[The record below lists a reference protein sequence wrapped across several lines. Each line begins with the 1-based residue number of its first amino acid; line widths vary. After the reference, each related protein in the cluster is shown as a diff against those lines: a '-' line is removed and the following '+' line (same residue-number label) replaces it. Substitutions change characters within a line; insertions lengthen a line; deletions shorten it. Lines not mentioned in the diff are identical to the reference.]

1 MPTRMLFEKLL
12 TTTHKL
18 KPVPREDVEA
28 YLEKFG
34 KVAAQIDASVNPEEI
49 DWDAWRELRHEDYF
63 IQWNINQGRF
73 QISREE
79 YIERW
84 RWTIQQGRHW
94 EKLDAKVHII
104 ETGFIVEAIIRST
117 HTDANGERITFP
129 LCETYHIQDGKAV
142 FSNEYIDP
150 TYTRP
155 LDEEI
160 PGGW

>member
-1 MPTRMLFEKLL
+1 MPIREPFEKLL
-12 TTTHKL
+12 TTTHTL
-18 KPVPREDVEA
+18 NSVSREEVEA

-34 KVAAQIDASVNPEEI
+34 KVAVQIDASVDPNTI
-49 DWDAWRELRHEDYF
+49 DWDAWRELRHKDYF

-73 QISREE
+73 RISCDE

-84 RWTIQQGRHW
+84 KWTIQRGRHW

-104 ETGFIVEAIIRST
+104 ETGFIVEAIIRSK
-117 HTDANGERITFP
+117 HTDANGEHITFP

-155 LDEEI
+155 IDEGI